1 MDMDGFR
8 RDVMKSTL
16 FEVAET
22 SVDAYAD
29 LFDSEMARLLD
40 IHAPLRVKTKR
51 CGKNDCRWSSEEAR
65 EAKRHRRRLERRY
78 RRTNNEADRRAY
90 KAACV
95 AACDSINKSRADDIR
110 SSLEEAAGDQ
120 RATWRTAHK
129 LLHSKPP
136 VYHSD
141 VDSEKLANEF
151 SQFFADK
158 VSRICDAITAAVKL
172 LPVRTFPVR
181 QHAGTGFSE
190 FAHVTDE
197 DVQRILRKMPSK
209 SSPLD
214 VIPCSLLKSCADIF
228 ASIIARLANLSF
240 VEGRFPSRY
249 KSALVRPL
257 LKKPGLDRTT
267 TANYRPISN
276 LSTVS
281 KILERLS
288 QTQLRP
294 HLIGSS
300 NFNAFQSGYRAG
312 HSTETALLEV
322 MDGLYTAA
330 DNKQFTVLIG
340 LDISAAFDTISHSRL
355 LDRLQ
360 TEFGVTG
367 PALSWIRSYLEDR
380 TQFVRVGRHSSPVVR
395 CTSGVPQG
403 SVLGP
408 LLFTVYTSPV
418 GDVINSHGV
427 RFHQYAD
434 DTQLHL
440 AMKVDTSD
448 AGIAILAACTS
459 DVKYWYMT
467 NGLQWG
473 TGSVDTRND
482 TVPKEPCNSVI
493 RSDSD

>member
-22 SVDAYAD
+22 SVDTYAD

-51 CGKNDCRWSSEEAR
+51 CGKNDCRWLSEEAR

-90 KAACV
+90 KTACV

-214 VIPCSLLKSCADIF
+214 VIPCSLLKSCADII
-228 ASIIARLANLSF
+228 APIIARLANLS
-240 VEGRFPSRY
+240 S
-249 KSALVRPL
+249 L
-257 LKKPGLDRTT
+257 
-267 TANYRPISN
+267 
-276 LSTVS
+276 
-281 KILERLS
+281 
-288 QTQLRP
+288 
-294 HLIGSS
+294 
-300 NFNAFQSGYRAG
+300 
-312 HSTETALLEV
+312 
-322 MDGLYTAA
+322 
-330 DNKQFTVLIG
+330 
-340 LDISAAFDTISHSRL
+340 
-355 LDRLQ
+355 
-360 TEFGVTG
+360 
-367 PALSWIRSYLEDR
+367 
-380 TQFVRVGRHSSPVVR
+380 
-395 CTSGVPQG
+395 
-403 SVLGP
+403 
-408 LLFTVYTSPV
+408 
-418 GDVINSHGV
+418 
-427 RFHQYAD
+427 
-434 DTQLHL
+434 
-440 AMKVDTSD
+440 KVDSLRD
-448 AGIAILAACTS
+448 
-459 DVKYWYMT
+459 T
-467 NGLQWG
+467 N
-473 TGSVDTRND
+473 R
-482 TVPKEPCNSVI
+482 
-493 RSDSD
+493 R